1 MVLHLVRLLAVV
13 NDSVAVVGFV
23 SRRFCVVLVWFG
35 SCFVSFRFVSFRL
48 VWFGSC
54 FVSFRFV
61 SFRFVSFPHRRL
73 QQTCRLTPG
82 VPVSPMLAKP
92 TKSIAEVM
100 QRLSGQEFTCEYK

>member
-1 MVLHLVRLLAVV
+1 M
-13 NDSVAVVGFV
+13 
-23 SRRFCVVLVWFG
+23 LVWFG
-35 SCFVSFRFVSFRL
+35 SIWFGLVWFVQFVAFFVFVSFRFVSFGR
-48 VWFGSC
+48 
-54 FVSFRFV
+54 
-61 SFRFVSFPHRRL
+61 RRL